1 MAEEI
6 AAQGAAEKRKIER
19 ALEEVGYVISRA
31 AAALGYSEATLH
43 RRLTQH
49 GLQEL
54 VRERSQRVQRRRDNQ
69 EFPPAP
75 HEVSRQAQDQRANR
89 ERGLC
94 GCGKPPADRRNGDPG
109 RMCKDCRKRA
119 RRRKRAEAAA
129 HRHGAADASE

>member
-1 MAEEI
+1 MAESS
-6 AAQGAAEKRKIER
+6 AVPSGKAERDRIKS
-19 ALEEVGYVISRA
+19 ALEAEGYIISRA

-49 GLQEL
+49 GLQDM

-94 GCGKPPADRRNGDPG
+94 GCGKPPAPLANGDPG
-109 RMCKDCRKRA
+109 KMCERCRKRA
-119 RRRKRAEAAA
+119 RNSK
-129 HRHGAADASE
+129 GYV